1 MSKESLSGN
10 KPANAV
16 LHKVLNQLE
25 ELLADMKSDVNRL
38 PSTLIRM
45 PSVCGRLN
53 MSERGILSKLAKS
66 GGSSS
71 DQNPSGASAAQSS
84 VYYTTQG
91 GSSSQP
97 RYTQQPYL
105 TQGGVLYQPTGAAT
119 ISVKPTHPT
128 TLLLPAT
135 GAAHGGTVVQTG
147 RGASPMI
154 ASKPAQPLMS
164 PTPTPYVS
172 TLITSPGTPAVLSSQ
187 VVQVVPRTTTHAQ
200 GTTAVAQ
207 QPLVPVIN
215 NVFSLSPS
223 SSPSGT
229 PRSLTPPSSSSST
242 HGGSAPKQPVMSK
255 KASALVDNQLTS
267 IIRNKASAMGLL
279 RSESPSNPQSPTQ
292 SDTRQSSTSAL
303 NSQSL
308 SPRNQRPE
316 NTSEQ
321 SEKEKRDENS
331 PDVICLD

>member
-1 MSKESLSGN
+1 M
-10 KPANAV
+10 
-16 LHKVLNQLE
+16 LNQLE
-25 ELLADMKSDVNRL
+25 ELLSDMKSDVNRL

-66 GGSSS
+66 GGSST
-71 DQNPSGASAAQSS
+71 DPNLSGTQAAEST

-97 RYTQQPYL
+97 RYASQPYF
-105 TQGGVLYQPTGAAT
+105 TQGGVLYQATGAAT

-135 GAAHGGTVVQTG
+135 GAVHGSTVAQTA
-147 RGASPMI
+147 RGGSPMI
-154 ASKPAQPLMS
+154 ASKPTQPLMS

-187 VVQVVPRTTTHAQ
+187 VVQVVPRTSPLAQ
-200 GTTAVAQ
+200 GTTAVAP
-207 QPLVPVIN
+207 QPLIPVIN
-215 NVFSLSPS
+215 SVFSLSPS

-242 HGGSAPKQPVMSK
+242 HGTSAPKQPVLSK

-267 IIRNKASAMGLL
+267 IIRSKASAMGLL
-279 RSESPSNPQSPTQ
+279 RSESPSNPQSPSQ
-292 SDTRQSSTSAL
+292 SDARQSSTAAS
-303 NSQSL
+303 NTRSV
-308 SPRNQRPE
+308 SPRNQRSE

-321 SEKEKRDENS
+321 NKSEKEKRDENS